1 MNSLSVF
8 QSNNA
13 RPDKFEGMRSGWT
26 VKVFQ
31 KIKEGE
37 KTRVQAF
44 EGMIISRK
52 HNKEGGATVT
62 VRKVSGGIGVEKTFP
77 IYLPT
82 VDKVEVIKKSKG
94 QKGKALL
101 FERKIGPRNKEKNE
115 GSDRKSGFLNRGG
128 NILNK
133 TPGTV
138 VFTTMV
144 GTWILHLPISN

>member
-82 VDKVEVIKKSKG
+82 VDKVEVIKKAKVRRA
-94 QKGKALL
+94 KLYYL
-101 FERKIGPRNKEKNE
+101 KEKSARE
-115 GSDRKSGFLNRGG
+115 IRK
-128 NILNK
+128 K
-133 TPGTV
+133 TKVQTEKAA
-138 VFTTMV
+138 
-144 GTWILHLPISN
+144 S

>member
-8 QSNNA
+8 QSKNMGQ
-13 RPDKFEGMRSGWT
+13 DKFDGMRPGWT

-52 HNKEGGATVT
+52 HNKEAGATIT

-82 VDKVEVIKKSKG
+82 IDKVEVIR
-94 QKGKALL
+94 KAKVRRAKLYYL
-101 FERKIGPRNKEKNE
+101 KEKSARE
-115 GSDRKSGFLNRGG
+115 IRRKTKAQ
-128 NILNK
+128 IEK
-133 TPGTV
+133 TA
-138 VFTTMV
+138 
-144 GTWILHLPISN
+144 S

>member
-1 MNSLSVF
+1 MNQLSVF
-8 QSNNA
+8 QTNNG
-13 RPDKFEGMRSGWT
+13 RQDKFDGMKPGWT

-52 HNKEGGATVT
+52 HNKESGATVI

-82 VDKVEVIKKSKG
+82 IDKVEVTR
-94 QKGKALL
+94 KAKVRRAKLYYL
-101 FERKIGPRNKEKNE
+101 KEKSARE
-115 GSDRKSGFLNRGG
+115 IRK
-128 NILNK
+128 K
-133 TPGTV
+133 TKVETEKV
-138 VFTTMV
+138 A
-144 GTWILHLPISN
+144 S